1 MSRPSLRLI
10 LIAAFAIVCALP
22 ILALAGWT
30 YYSMKSH
37 TLQEARDQNQVLSQ
51 NLATPIHT
59 YLTSARQTLSIIKIL
74 ITHEGDPNLTVAVAA
89 NQNSFDT
96 VVYLSQDGVIRRW
109 PETAVYYSA
118 GGDAALLAQAQPLFK
133 LHREAHSGVIR
144 NPYTGA
150 PSMLFMQTV
159 PHGYV
164 VGLLNLK
171 PIMELGRRIKFGE
184 RGHAVI
190 TDQYG
195 RIVLHPNNKWIDEMH
210 SIGDWPIIQAGLR
223 GGTGVATFYSPFIKQ
238 DMVAGYAAVPEFNW
252 VVITPQPLS
261 EFQHRAAATLSKAA
275 WVAGGS
281 LLVALLLAVLV
292 SYWVARPLALLASA
306 VKRLPLTGY
315 QADFHALGYVA
326 PRELEILQHSSADM
340 AREIRLAIQ
349 LRDNLNHELKH
360 QVDYATK
367 SLQAA
372 NAKLATQVFV
382 DDLTKLNNRRALWQR
397 VSDMEQA
404 NLDSYSPVQVLLFDL
419 DNFKEINDT
428 YGHAGGDQVLSH
440 VAALIAGETREGDF
454 VVRYGGDEFLI
465 VMRHCL
471 ASAAEHRAE
480 AIRDAVLNKPIVIE
494 GRPIVITM
502 SVGIAES
509 ESRLSQ
515 PSFTELLKAAD
526 QAMYVAKRQGRNRIY
541 LVKGH

>member
-74 ITHEGDPNLTVAVAA
+74 ITHEGDPDLTVAVAA

-96 VVYLSQDGVIRRW
+96 VVYLSQDGVMRRW

-195 RIVLHPNNKWIDEMH
+195 RLVLHPNNKWIDEMH

-223 GGTGVATFYSPFIKQ
+223 GGTGVARLCHTCHTVDHRRILRGTDLWSNLR
-238 DMVAGYAAVPEFNW
+238 VLRHSGRGNRSYAQTRRNRG
-252 VVITPQPLS
+252 TRLHRTS
-261 EFQHRAAATLSKAA
+261 SRHRAPNRTC
-275 WVAGGS
+275 
-281 LLVALLLAVLV
+281 
-292 SYWVARPLALLASA
+292 Y
-306 VKRLPLTGY
+306 
-315 QADFHALGYVA
+315 
-326 PRELEILQHSSADM
+326 
-340 AREIRLAIQ
+340 
-349 LRDNLNHELKH
+349 LR
-360 QVDYATK
+360 
-367 SLQAA
+367 
-372 NAKLATQVFV
+372 
-382 DDLTKLNNRRALWQR
+382 
-397 VSDMEQA
+397 
-404 NLDSYSPVQVLLFDL
+404 
-419 DNFKEINDT
+419 
-428 YGHAGGDQVLSH
+428 
-440 VAALIAGETREGDF
+440 
-454 VVRYGGDEFLI
+454 
-465 VMRHCL
+465 
-471 ASAAEHRAE
+471 
-480 AIRDAVLNKPIVIE
+480 
-494 GRPIVITM
+494 
-502 SVGIAES
+502 
-509 ESRLSQ
+509 
-515 PSFTELLKAAD
+515 
-526 QAMYVAKRQGRNRIY
+526 
-541 LVKGH
+541 